1 MIRLLTAAWPRVG
14 VGPFL
19 GDWGGDVPVYD
30 DGKIN
35 PTKLLQTTIRLFD
48 DGATVE
54 RSVAVPACIDHP
66 HVDPRFDGDAAV
78 RYVYMSW
85 CNEEGQSGSPPVG
98 WARWDRRT
106 EQLAVWR
113 APPRTFCEEVVVI
126 PRPPCAGQNGEVARE
141 DVADV
146 WIAAMMFDAD
156 AGRSCLAILNG
167 DDIEAGPVCQ
177 LWLRSFVPHGLHGS
191 YTPELYGM
199 LD

>member
-1 MIRLLTAAWPRVG
+1 M
-14 VGPFL
+14 
-19 GDWGGDVPVYD
+19 
-30 DGKIN
+30 
-35 PTKLLQTTIRLFD
+35 
-48 DGATVE
+48 
-54 RSVAVPACIDHP
+54 
-66 HVDPRFDGDAAV
+66 
-78 RYVYMSW
+78 
-85 CNEEGQSGSPPVG
+85 
-98 WARWDRRT
+98 
-106 EQLAVWR
+106 
-113 APPRTFCEEVVVI
+113 I